1 MNGIYHGDD
10 VLNIG
15 HVQHLTS
22 TEVDAEIHVRE
33 FSSDAPEIS
42 DGAAAAIASWWQAPK
57 GHGYAFAQLASTG
70 RVRLE
75 DLADDISG
83 VYDIARAIGDDP
95 VSACRYMDYL
105 STWALNHPS
114 RQD

>member
-15 HVQHLTS
+15 HVLHCT
-22 TEVDAEIHVRE
+22 TGEVDAELNARANAE
-33 FSSDAPEIS
+33 TTEEIS
-42 DGAAAAIASWWQAPK
+42 DEAAAAIASWWQAPR

-83 VYDIARAIGDDP
+83 VYDTTRDMHER
-95 VSACRYMDYL
+95 RYMDYL
-105 STWALNHPS
+105 ATWALNHPS
-114 RQD
+114 RTD